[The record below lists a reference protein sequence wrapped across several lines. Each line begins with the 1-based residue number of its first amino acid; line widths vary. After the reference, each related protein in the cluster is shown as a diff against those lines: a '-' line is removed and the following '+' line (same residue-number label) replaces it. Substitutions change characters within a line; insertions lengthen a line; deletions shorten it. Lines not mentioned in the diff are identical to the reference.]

1 MDKQKRE
8 EFYASLKAKLDD
20 QETWPTVYLYKFI
33 IPADNQKLAKV
44 MELFGEG
51 AQITTR
57 ESRKGN
63 YLSVSAKEVMMS
75 SGHVIE
81 TYQKAEHIEG
91 LISL

>member
-1 MDKQKRE
+1 MDEKKRE
-8 EFYASLKAKLDD
+8 DFYASLKLKLDQ
-20 QETWPTVYLYKFI
+20 QESWPTVYFYKFI

-57 ESRKGN
+57 TSRNGN
-63 YLSVSAKEVMMS
+63 YLSVSAKEVIMS
-75 SGHVIE
+75 SSHVIE
-81 TYQKAEHIEG
+81 TYQRAEGIEG